1 MTTSTQ
7 ELKHRAAA
15 KRKEL
20 EARLETLKADAA
32 GARGD
37 AMDAVKRKIHQI
49 DEAAREGWENLSDAT
64 SRKLNDLLK

>member
-20 EARLETLKADAA
+20 EARLEELKADTL
-32 GARGD
+32 GAKND
-37 AMDAVKRKIHQI
+37 AVDSVKRKLHQI

-64 SRKLNDLLK
+64 ARKMNELLK